1 MKGRILVMDKKA
13 FTKVIQEKFKI
24 VRTEAGYTQDSMSQ
38 TVGLSKKTLV
48 QIEKERIVPNWTTCV
63 SICALFRD
71 SDILTSTFGGD
82 PLELAQVLSRGNAH
96 YPQYNKEMLYWEKL
110 EEKDG
115 WRLEKNKMNDLYRVV
130 NADNLAEHAS
140 YLERQ
145 AVTFF
150 KQKTSE

>member
-1 MKGRILVMDKKA
+1 MDKKT

-48 QIEKERIVPNWTTCV
+48 QIEKERIVPNWTTCISV
-63 SICALFRD
+63 CALFRD

-82 PLELAQVLSRGNAH
+82 PLELAQVLSRGSAS
-96 YPQYNKEMLYWEKL
+96 YPQYNKEILYWETL

-130 NADNLAEHAS
+130 NKNNQPEHAS
-140 YLERQ
+140 YLGRQ
-145 AVTFF
+145 ATMFF
-150 KQKTSE
+150 KQKLQSKF

>member
-1 MKGRILVMDKKA
+1 MDRKA
-13 FTKVIQEKFKI
+13 FTRVIQSKFKI

-48 QIEKERIVPNWTTCV
+48 QIEKERIIPNWTTCV

-71 SDILTSTFGGD
+71 SDTLTSTFGGD
-82 PLELAQVLSRGNAH
+82 PLELAQVLSRGNAY
-96 YPQYNKEMLYWEKL
+96 YPDYKKESLYWEDI

-115 WRLEKNKMNDLYRVV
+115 WKLQKNKMNDLHRVL
-130 NADNLAEHAS
+130 NPDNRPVHAS

-145 AVTFF
+145 SITYF
-150 KQKTSE
+150 KQQTKD